1 VDVSVPVA
9 LDRLRDEIAGFGSAP
24 YLLTVSGDGRPH
36 CVAVAIEWQGDEL
49 AMGAGN
55 RTRANAMARRS
66 VSLLW
71 PANGPGGYSL
81 IVDGTVTS
89 SGRGGDVDDVVTVQP
104 TGAVLHRP
112 AALGGSGC
120 APVLGN

>member
-1 VDVSVPVA
+1 MSVPVA
-9 LDRLRDEIAGFGSAP
+9 LDRLRDEIAGFSSAP

-36 CVAVAIEWQGDEL
+36 CVSVAIEWRGDEL

-55 RTRANAMARRS
+55 RTRANATTRRS

-89 SGRGGDVDDVVTVQP
+89 SGGDGVDDVVIVQP

-112 AALGGSGC
+112 AAGGGSDC
-120 APVLGN
+120 APVLRT